1 MTRVLVRL
9 FPDHDNP
16 ASYEVVVVVDDDE
29 DEEDKEEEEDIS
41 HGRNKRL

>member
-16 ASYEVVVVVDDDE
+16 ASYEVVVVDDDE
-29 DEEDKEEEEDIS
+29 DEEDNEEEEDIS
-41 HGRNKRL
+41 HGRNKTL